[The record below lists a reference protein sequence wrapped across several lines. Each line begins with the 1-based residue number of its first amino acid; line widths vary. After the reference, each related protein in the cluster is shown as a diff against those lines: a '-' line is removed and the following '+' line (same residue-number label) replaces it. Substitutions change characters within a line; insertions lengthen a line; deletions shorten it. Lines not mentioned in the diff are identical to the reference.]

1 MAPQR
6 DEPRGSLTYRMQ
18 QLENA
23 VNGLDEDVQ
32 EQGKTL
38 ARLEPLPGEV
48 KSLRRAAYWVA
59 GLVVAGAIGFAFSVL
74 ALIPT

>member
-1 MAPQR
+1 MAPLSDQ
-6 DEPRGSLTYRMQ
+6 PRGSLTYRMQ

-23 VNGLDEDVQ
+23 VRELDDGVKK
-32 EQGKTL
+32 QGEML
-38 ARLEPLPGEV
+38 VRLEPLPAEV

-74 ALIPT
+74 ALVPA